1 MIPFLFIGGG
11 LYFLFDALGNQ
22 RPSVDPADLGL
33 PTKGF
38 RGYRRGAAHFAKG
51 GVANTNP
58 YEEFLLTNGFEKA
71 FQRKNQ
77 GFTQYRKGRWYAWID
92 TKTKEVEVGKYDS
105 DIPYNEVD
113 GFREDNAPYYHT
125 DRYTNSL
132 SKFKK
137 FLHDNYILD

>member
-105 DIPYNEVD
+105 
-113 GFREDNAPYYHT
+113 RWLQNAPYYHT